1 MKKNIIIGLAAAALL
16 TSCMG
21 SSNTAMAVGGELTGS
36 RSAAFNEPAPF
47 GMVLV
52 PRGSLKLGEEE
63 TDSLWGSNAPHKE
76 ISVESFWMDDTEIT
90 NAEYRQFVN
99 WVRDSII
106 RERLADPAY
115 GGDETFKIEEDEYGE
130 PITPYLNWK
139 KPIPWRKA
147 TEDQQIA
154 INSVMKRNPYTGP
167 QPDELSLRGGGLY
180 TSSSAQEPA

>member
-1 MKKNIIIGLAAAALL
+1 MKKNLIISLAIVAVLL

-21 SSNTAMAVGGELTGS
+21 SNNAAMAVGGELTGS

-47 GMVLV
+47 GMVLI

-90 NAEYRQFVN
+90 NAEYRQFVH

-115 GGDETFKIEEDEYGE
+115 GGDETSKLRKTNMVNPLPLTSIGKNLFPGVRL
-130 PITPYLNWK
+130 PRTSRLLSTACSVVT
-139 KPIPWRKA
+139 PIPVLW
-147 TEDQQIA
+147 
-154 INSVMKRNPYTGP
+154 NSI
-167 QPDELSLRGGGLY
+167 LRR
-180 TSSSAQEPA
+180 